1 MAKEKKATTSDAAAA
16 EARPVH
22 VSVIAVPLA
31 DEKLTKRVLKLTKK
45 AAKKKQ
51 IKRGV
56 KEVIKAVRKKTLG

>member
-1 MAKEKKATTSDAAAA
+1 MAKEKKAAGDAAAPEPRA
-16 EARPVH
+16 VH

-56 KEVIKAVRKKTLG
+56 KEVIKAVRKKTSG

>member
-1 MAKEKKATTSDAAAA
+1 MVKEKKAASDAAAA
-16 EARPVH
+16 EPRPVH